1 MPLDPVP
8 QPADKIIVF
17 DGTPGVASKL
27 NYNVPQPGHH
37 DGRRVLKLYDL
48 GLTDTD
54 WTEEA
59 KVGPTDLAEEMGLDS
74 SDGTESFSVDPEKA
88 VEYWIKRAGRAGVPG
103 DEIAA
108 VERLVDRA
116 AQEEEPI
123 LNVVRRAS
131 AAAAALRL
139 PNGGAEPPL
148 PGVDDVIER
157 QGVLKLGRY
166 IKRLEDSGVVMIPQ
180 RKWGGGV
187 AAEPV
192 QLPVNGAA
200 APEPEPALFLV
211 EVYGVSSFLGD
222 YGLGRTIKTFTLLPG
237 EELKISTKTWTS
249 TETKQAD
256 ASSIVDSFSQ
266 TAADK
271 FRTAVQKETTDKKTQ
286 ASKESWHVEAEVN
299 AEWGWGN
306 AKVSGGGAGEYHSGR
321 EEFAKQVDDSV
332 QEHAN
337 EASSKRETTVTSSA
351 ETLTKSGEE
360 TVTERII
367 KNVNLR
373 RTLNFVFRQ
382 LNQQYET
389 KMHLKDV
396 RVAFTNGLPD
406 TWREVSLAGLR
417 GLLTE
422 VLDPSKVD
430 EVAQKILKLVSVI
443 FDEDDEPVPVL
454 EKFTLQASGQD
465 WQKEYPATTDAD
477 GEYPAPDLTTFYRFK
492 RGALSQD
499 DMPVGQRVAGV
510 VMKKRQIVLPSDSMV
525 VEALLGQADA
535 LDAYAIEAQRAEA
548 EAKGLDN
555 EREKIAQSTLK
566 EIKTP
571 EKRAEAYDD
580 MFNPETVLANGQP
593 VGPANK

>member
-1 MPLDPVP
+1 MPLPDTP
-8 QPADKIIVF
+8 QPADKIIIF

-37 DGRRVLKLYDL
+37 DGRRVLKLDDL
-48 GLTDTD
+48 GLEDDD

-59 KVGPTDLAEEMGLDS
+59 KDSPTDLAEEVGLDS
-74 SDGTESFSVDPEKA
+74 SGEFEFSVDHEKA
-88 VEYWIKRAGRAGVPG
+88 VEYWIKRARRAGVPG

-108 VERLVDRA
+108 VERLIDKA

-131 AAAAALRL
+131 AAAAAPRL
-139 PNGGAEPPL
+139 PNGGEEPPL
-148 PGVDDVIER
+148 PDGGDIIER

-192 QLPVNGAA
+192 QLPVNGTET
-200 APEPEPALFLV
+200 PEPKPALFLV

-222 YGLGRTIKTFTLLPG
+222 YGLGRTLKTFTLLPG
-237 EELKISTKTWTS
+237 EEMKISTKTWTS

-271 FRTAVQKETTDKKTQ
+271 FRTAVQKETTDKRTQ
-286 ASKESWHVEAEVN
+286 SSKESWHVEAEVGAN
-299 AEWGWGN
+299 WGWGN

-337 EASSKRETTVTSSA
+337 EASSKRETTVTSST

-360 TVTERII
+360 TVTERTI

-389 KMHLKDV
+389 KTHLKDV

-422 VLDPSKVD
+422 VLVSGKVD
-430 EVAQKILKLVSVI
+430 EVAQKILKLVSVV
-443 FDEDDEPVPVL
+443 FNEDDEPVPVL

-465 WQKEYPATTDAD
+465 WQKEYPATTSAN
-477 GEYPAPDLTTFYRFK
+477 GQYPAPSLTRFYRFK

-499 DMPVGQRVAGV
+499 DVPVGQRVAGV

-555 EREKIAQSTLK
+555 EREKIAQAALK
-566 EIKTP
+566 EIKDP
-571 EKRAEAYDD
+571 EKRADAYDD

-593 VGPANK
+593 VESPNR

>member
-1 MPLDPVP
+1 
-8 QPADKIIVF
+8 
-17 DGTPGVASKL
+17 
-27 NYNVPQPGHH
+27 
-37 DGRRVLKLYDL
+37 
-48 GLTDTD
+48 
-54 WTEEA
+54 
-59 KVGPTDLAEEMGLDS
+59 
-74 SDGTESFSVDPEKA
+74 
-88 VEYWIKRAGRAGVPG
+88 
-103 DEIAA
+103 
-108 VERLVDRA
+108 
-116 AQEEEPI
+116 
-123 LNVVRRAS
+123 
-131 AAAAALRL
+131 
-139 PNGGAEPPL
+139 
-148 PGVDDVIER
+148 
-157 QGVLKLGRY
+157 
-166 IKRLEDSGVVMIPQ
+166 MIPQ

-192 QLPVNGAA
+192 QVPVNGTDT
-200 APEPEPALFLV
+200 PEPEPALFLV

-222 YGLGRTIKTFTLLPG
+222 YGLGRTLKTFTLLPG
-237 EELKISTKTWTS
+237 EEMKISTKTWTS
-249 TETKQAD
+249 IETKQAD

-286 ASKESWHVEAEVN
+286 SSKESWHVEAEVN
-299 AEWGWGN
+299 ANWGWGN

-337 EASSKRETTVTSSA
+337 EASSKRETTVTSST

-360 TVTERII
+360 TVTERTI

-382 LNQQYET
+382 LNQEYET
-389 KMHLKDV
+389 KTHLKDV

-422 VLDPSKVD
+422 VLEEADKVN
-430 EVAQKILKLVSVI
+430 EVAQKILKLVSVV
-443 FDEDDEPVPVL
+443 FDEDDEPVSVL
-454 EKFTLQASGQD
+454 EKFTLQDSGQD
-465 WQKEYPATTDAD
+465 WQKQYPATTDSNS
-477 GEYPAPDLTTFYRFK
+477 EYPAPSLTTFYRFK
-492 RGALSQD
+492 RGGLSQD
-499 DMPVGQRVAGV
+499 DVPVGQRVAGV
-510 VMKKRQIVLPSDSMV
+510 VMKKRKIVLPSDSMV

-535 LDAYAIEAQRAEA
+535 LDAYAIDAQRAEA

-566 EIKTP
+566 EIKMP

>member
-1 MPLDPVP
+1 MPLPEIP
-8 QPADKIIVF
+8 QPADKIIIF

-27 NYNVPQPGHH
+27 NYNVPQPGLH
-37 DGRRVLKLYDL
+37 DGRRVLKLDEL
-48 GLTDTD
+48 GLVAAD
-54 WTEEA
+54 WTPEA
-59 KVGPTDLAEEMGLDS
+59 RQGPNLAEEVGLDS
-74 SDGTESFSVDPEKA
+74 SGDTASISVDHEKA
-88 VEYWIKRAGRAGVPG
+88 VEYWLKRAKRAGVPG

-108 VERLVDRA
+108 VERLIDRA

-123 LNVVRRAS
+123 PNVVRRAVTTMAPS
-131 AAAAALRL
+131 ALPEERL
-139 PNGGAEPPL
+139 PNG
-148 PGVDDVIER
+148 DDVIER
-157 QGVLKLGRY
+157 QGILKLGRY
-166 IKRLEDSGVVMIPQ
+166 LKRLEDSGVVMIPQ
-180 RKWGGGV
+180 QKWGGGV

-192 QLPVNGAA
+192 QLPVNGAP
-200 APEPEPALFLV
+200 APQPEPALFLV

-222 YGLGRTIKTFTLLPG
+222 YGLGRTLKTFTLLPG
-237 EELKISTKTWTS
+237 EEMKISTKTWTS

-286 ASKESWHVEAEVN
+286 SSKESWHVEAEVN
-299 AEWGWGN
+299 ANWGWGS

-360 TVTERII
+360 TVTERTI

-389 KMHLKDV
+389 KTHLKDV

-422 VLDPSKVD
+422 VLVPNKID
-430 EVAQKILKLVSVI
+430 EVAQKILKLVSVV
-443 FDEDDEPVPVL
+443 FDHNDTPVSVL
-454 EKFTLQASGQD
+454 EKFTLQPSGQN
-465 WQKEYPATTDAD
+465 WQKEYPATTDTS
-477 GEYPAPDLTTFYRFK
+477 GQYPAPSLTRFYRFR
-492 RGALSQD
+492 RGVISQD
-499 DMPVGQRVAGV
+499 DVPVGQRVAGV
-510 VMKKRQIVLPSDSMV
+510 VMKKRDIVLPSDSMV

-535 LDAYAIEAQRAEA
+535 LDAYAIDAQRAEA
-548 EAKGLDN
+548 EAKGLEN
-555 EREKIAQSTLK
+555 EREKIAQAALK
-566 EIKTP
+566 EIKDP
-571 EKRAEAYDD
+571 VKRADAYDD

-593 VGPANK
+593 VESPNQ